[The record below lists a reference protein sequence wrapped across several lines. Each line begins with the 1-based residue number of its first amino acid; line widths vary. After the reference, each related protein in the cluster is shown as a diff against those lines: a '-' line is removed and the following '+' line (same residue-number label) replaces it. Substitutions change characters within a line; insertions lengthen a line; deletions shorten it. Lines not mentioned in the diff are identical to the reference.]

1 MKRFFLLLV
10 LGLPACSPAAPPP
23 APPEVV
29 VTVEPEANPEPKAE
43 TKPESKPTPAPASV
57 AVTPATLE
65 PAVAKALA
73 SKTAPL
79 PDAKAKGPKGHDSEI
94 ARGELPL
101 AKLPPSA
108 VSLPPANR
116 KPALPSPPNEGVPVR
131 LGDGAELDW
140 RSVKLSEAPTVKA
153 PPRPQPTAA
162 DTPRLGFPQP
172 DRIPADDPTAELSTT
187 RIVNT
192 LLAAPTIAAPFLRLV
207 LPDPFEFAEQLK
219 PAPTPEFGIVPVV
232 VSPARP

>member
-29 VTVEPEANPEPKAE
+29 VTVDSVANPEPKAE
-43 TKPESKPTPAPASV
+43 PKPESKPTPASV
-57 AVTPATLE
+57 AVTPAMLE

-79 PDAKAKGPKGHDSEI
+79 PDAKATGPKGHDSEI

-101 AKLPPSA
+101 AKLPPAA
-108 VSLPPANR
+108 VSLPPGNR
-116 KPALPSPPNEGVPVR
+116 KTALPSPPNEGVPLR

-140 RSVKLSEAPTVKA
+140 RGAKMPEAPTVKS
-153 PPRPQPTAA
+153 PPRPEPTAA

-172 DRIPADDPTAELSTT
+172 DRIPADDPTADLSTA

-219 PAPTPEFGIVPVV
+219 PTPTPEFGIVPVV
-232 VSPARP
+232 VPPARP